1 MRTPRNPGI
10 MPAMAPS
17 PRDGAPRRRLFIV
30 ARDEPD
36 LFDYIKRDL
45 YDDATAEVIID
56 RRVRERRQRRQPPAT
71 DRRHSDRR
79 KLVVSPALK
88 AFGYAVIDL

>member
-1 MRTPRNPGI
+1 
-10 MPAMAPS
+10 MAPGS
-17 PRDGAPRRRLFIV
+17 GDGSPRRRLFIV

-56 RRVRERRQRRQPPAT
+56 RRVRERRQRRQSPAIDRRRT
-71 DRRHSDRR
+71 DRR
-79 KLVVSPALK
+79 KVVVSPALK
-88 AFGYAVIDL
+88 AFGYAVIDV

>member
-56 RRVRERRQRRQPPAT
+56 RRIRERRQRRQPPAT

-79 KLVVSPALK
+79 KVVVSPALK

>member
-1 MRTPRNPGI
+1 
-10 MPAMAPS
+10 MA
-17 PRDGAPRRRLFIV
+17 RGQGNGAARRRLFIV

-45 YDDATAEVIID
+45 YDDANAEVIVD
-56 RRVRERRQRRQPPAT
+56 RRVRERRQRRQPMVP
-71 DRRHSDRR
+71 DRRRSDRR